1 MVTSVCSG
9 GGGGDESLKWVGW
22 CPSHHNKHGLW
33 PLATA
38 TNNGKTH
45 SGESGQNWSVKTST
59 SLGDTCKTI
68 LCSNDDPVQVPAP
81 TQAVFQVT
89 APALVIIQ
97 QILIPQNMAIPDQ
110 NIGPDHI
117 IPPNPFPTDT
127 QDNKDSNPA
136 SLLPSLPKD
145 SKFDFHS
152 VEGSAD
158 NFSNP
163 DQSERLLDSS
173 VSQDLL

>member
-1 MVTSVCSG
+1 
-9 GGGGDESLKWVGW
+9 
-22 CPSHHNKHGLW
+22 
-33 PLATA
+33 
-38 TNNGKTH
+38 
-45 SGESGQNWSVKTST
+45 
-59 SLGDTCKTI
+59 
-68 LCSNDDPVQVPAP
+68 
-81 TQAVFQVT
+81 
-89 APALVIIQ
+89 
-97 QILIPQNMAIPDQ
+97 MAIPDQ